1 MQIKLVSTKID
12 RVHLLLLLRKNK
24 QFSSQDTK
32 VSLFCFYS
40 FFFFFLTSGKRELD
54 RQKKSILVESTLHCI
69 LNRYLSLLFNV
80 KQVNQQIKEEDD
92 SKCWF
97 FLKKQNEVPL
107 ISYLELIDRIDKYGT
122 QYLLFGVVSDY
133 LQVHFLCQVLL
144 RINMQQKMM
153 HSIAL

>member
-32 VSLFCFYS
+32 VSLFLFLLVLFS
-40 FFFFFLTSGKRELD
+40 LTSSKRELD

>member
-32 VSLFCFYS
+32 VSLFLFLLVLFS
-40 FFFFFLTSGKRELD
+40 LTSGKRELD

-92 SKCWF
+92 SKCQF

>member
-32 VSLFCFYS
+32 VSLFL
-40 FFFFFLTSGKRELD
+40 FFLVLFSLTSSKRELD

-80 KQVNQQIKEEDD
+80 RQVNQQIKEEDD

>member
-32 VSLFCFYS
+32 VSLFLFLLVLFS
-40 FFFFFLTSGKRELD
+40 LTSSKRELD

-92 SKCWF
+92 SKCQF